1 MKFDRISS
9 YQIEGYFQ
17 IIAKLQYLKLQDY
30 ILMPV
35 GIHIEGE
42 NEINILIPK
51 KLSLYD
57 LLHASESLKSF
68 ETVCMKLSICLR
80 IARILNT
87 LHTLS
92 PAIAHGSINSQNIFI
107 DNDF

>member
-17 IIAKLQYLKLQDY
+17 SIAKLQYLKLQDY

-35 GIHIEGE
+35 GINIDGE

-51 KLSLYD
+51 KTSLYD
-57 LLHASESLKSF
+57 LLHSSGISKPI
-68 ETVCMKLSICLR
+68 ETVSMKLSICLR

-87 LHTLS
+87 LHSLS
-92 PAIAHGSINSQNIFI
+92 PAIAHGSINRYNIFI